1 MPKHFD
7 YHKARIK
14 KQLKTQKV
22 LKQMSVEQREA
33 IEEIQ
38 KSVAQ
43 CIEMIKECNDLYM
56 SDVAKLES
64 SWHSLRWAFEVD
76 DI

>member
-1 MPKHFD
+1 MPID
-7 YHKARIK
+7 YHKARMK

-38 KSVAQ
+38 KSVAS
-43 CIEMIKECNDLYM
+43 CLEMIKDCNDLYM

-76 DI
+76 KV

>member
-1 MPKHFD
+1 MPQD
-7 YHKARIK
+7 YHKIRIK

-22 LKQMSVEQREA
+22 LKQMTAEQRTA

-38 KSVAQ
+38 TSVAE

-76 DI
+76 AV

>member
-1 MPKHFD
+1 MPQD
-7 YHKARIK
+7 YHKIRIK

-22 LKQMSVEQREA
+22 LKQMTAEQRAA

-38 KSVAQ
+38 VSVAQ

-76 DI
+76 NI

>member
-1 MPKHFD
+1 MPQD
-7 YHKARIK
+7 YHQIRIK
-14 KQLKTQKV
+14 KQLKTKKV
-22 LKQMSVEQREA
+22 LKQMTAEQRAA

-38 KSVAQ
+38 TSVAQ
-43 CIEMIKECNDLYM
+43 CIDMIKECNDLYM

-76 DI
+76 DV

>member
-1 MPKHFD
+1 MPKD
-7 YHKARIK
+7 YHKIRIK
-14 KQLKTQKV
+14 KQLKTMKV
-22 LKQMSVEQREA
+22 LKQMTAEQRAA

-38 KSVAQ
+38 VSVAQ

>member
-1 MPKHFD
+1 MPQD
-7 YHKARIK
+7 YHQIRIK
-14 KQLKTQKV
+14 KQLKTKKV
-22 LKQMSVEQREA
+22 LKQMTAEQREA

-38 KSVAQ
+38 TSVAQ
-43 CIEMIKECNDLYM
+43 CIDMIKECNYLYM

-76 DI
+76 AV

>member
-1 MPKHFD
+1 MPQD
-7 YHKARIK
+7 YHKIRIK

-22 LKQMSVEQREA
+22 LKQMTAEQREA

-38 KSVAQ
+38 TSVAQ
-43 CIEMIKECNDLYM
+43 CINMIKECNDLYM

-76 DI
+76 AV

>member
-1 MPKHFD
+1 MPQD
-7 YHKARIK
+7 YHKSRIK

-22 LKQMSVEQREA
+22 LKQMTAEQRAA

-38 KSVAQ
+38 TSVAQ

-56 SDVAKLES
+56 SDVAKLGK
-64 SWHSLRWAFEVD
+64 LLA
-76 DI
+76 

>member
-1 MPKHFD
+1 MPQD
-7 YHKARIK
+7 YHKIRIK

-22 LKQMSVEQREA
+22 LKKMTAEQRTA

-38 KSVAQ
+38 TSVAE

-56 SDVAKLES
+56 SDVAKLEK
-64 SWHSLRWAFEVD
+64 SWHMLRWAFEVD
-76 DI
+76 AV

>member
-1 MPKHFD
+1 MSKQID
-7 YHKARIK
+7 WHKARVK
-14 KQLKTQKV
+14 KQMKTKKV

-38 KSVAQ
+38 KSVAS
-43 CIEMIKECNDLYM
+43 CLEMIKDCNDLYM

-76 DI
+76 EV

>member
-1 MPKHFD
+1 MPQD
-7 YHKARIK
+7 YHKIRIK

-22 LKQMSVEQREA
+22 LKQMTAEQRAA

-38 KSVAQ
+38 VSVAQ

-76 DI
+76 AV

>member
-1 MPKHFD
+1 MPQD
-7 YHKARIK
+7 YHKIRIK

-22 LKQMSVEQREA
+22 LKQMTAEQRAA

-38 KSVAQ
+38 TSVAQ
-43 CIEMIKECNDLYM
+43 CIDMIKECNDLYM

-76 DI
+76 KV

>member
-1 MPKHFD
+1 
-7 YHKARIK
+7 
-14 KQLKTQKV
+14 
-22 LKQMSVEQREA
+22 MSVEQREA

-38 KSVAQ
+38 ASVAQ
-43 CIEMIKECNDLYM
+43 CIDMIKECNDLYM

-76 DI
+76 AV

>member
-1 MPKHFD
+1 MPKPFD

-14 KQLKTQKV
+14 KQLKTKKV

-43 CIEMIKECNDLYM
+43 CIEMIKDCNDLYM

-64 SWHSLRWAFEVD
+64 SWHSLRWAFEVA